1 MLSNIFISFIIELTV
16 HRRKS
21 QRNVGSLCSF
31 SASGCG
37 LRGKIIHTDRIVH
50 WALMKNH
57 NQWVI
62 YCFLKFKI
70 LVLWTNLKSWEI
82 FFCYCCNHP
91 SKLFLVQQWFFF
103 LASYFSFHFMVGNNL
118 HIYLLPFSC
127 MCYSV
132 CDYILLLILH
142 RWGNLGRS
150 LTRRTMLSWSCFW
163 K

>member
-1 MLSNIFISFIIELTV
+1 MLSNIFVSFIIELTV

-91 SKLFLVQQWFFF
+91 SKLFFVQQWFFF
-103 LASYFSFHFMVGNNL
+103 LL
-118 HIYLLPFSC
+118 HIFLFILWSEITSIFTCYHSLVCVILFVIISYYLYC
-127 MCYSV
+127 
-132 CDYILLLILH
+132 I
-142 RWGNLGRS
+142 GGA
-150 LTRRTMLSWSCFW
+150 T
-163 K
+163 

>member
-103 LASYFSFHFMVGNNL
+103 LL
-118 HIYLLPFSC
+118 HIFLFILWSEITSIFTCYNSLVCVILFVIISYYLYC
-127 MCYSV
+127 
-132 CDYILLLILH
+132 I
-142 RWGNLGRS
+142 GGA
-150 LTRRTMLSWSCFW
+150 T
-163 K
+163 